1 MIAIKGMTM
10 SKDSEG
16 CISCAFHW
24 NGDSTT
30 YCLAQS
36 HPYEPAGKRLH
47 HINYD
52 DPNNPYGGEEG
63 LTQEEV
69 YKNCITWRESTCP
82 LVEVEPQ
89 ESDIEKRK
97 PCINYEDGCE
107 EWAGCPC
114 VHYKVES
121 EE

>member
-10 SKDSEG
+10 PEN
-16 CISCAFHW
+16 CAYCPCLYT
-24 NGDSTT
+24 DSTT

-36 HPYEPAGKRLH
+36 HPYRPAGERLH

-82 LVEVEPQ
+82 LIEVEPQ
-89 ESDIEKRK
+89 ES
-97 PCINYEDGCE
+97 EDKG
-107 EWAGCPC
+107 
-114 VHYKVES
+114 
-121 EE
+121 

>member
-52 DPNNPYGGEEG
+52 EPNNPYGGEEG
-63 LTQEEV
+63 LTREEV

-82 LVEVEPQ
+82 LIEVGPQ
-89 ESDIEKRK
+89 ES
-97 PCINYEDGCE
+97 EDKE
-107 EWAGCPC
+107 
-114 VHYKVES
+114 
-121 EE
+121 

>member
-36 HPYEPAGKRLH
+36 HPYRPAGERLH

-69 YKNCITWRESTCP
+69 YKNCCTWRESTCP
-82 LVEVEPQ
+82 LIEVDPQ
-89 ESDIEKRK
+89 ES
-97 PCINYEDGCE
+97 E
-107 EWAGCPC
+107 E
-114 VHYKVES
+114 E
-121 EE
+121 

>member
-36 HPYEPAGKRLH
+36 HPYRPAGERLH

-52 DPNNPYGGEEG
+52 DPNNPYGGGEG
-63 LTQEEV
+63 LTREEV

-82 LVEVEPQ
+82 LIEVEPQ
-89 ESDIEKRK
+89 ERSDKE
-97 PCINYEDGCE
+97 
-107 EWAGCPC
+107 
-114 VHYKVES
+114 
-121 EE
+121 